1 MVFRR
6 EKREF
11 LRAEIIWPVTIIA
24 SQLQVSGETKDV
36 SQVGVSISCQETVPL
51 GQEFRLEIYPP
62 NRQPLTI
69 TAKAVWV
76 TKSNPKEVPCRFV
89 FGAEFEYIS
98 EDDIKF
104 LGEAIASQL
113 EQKFTSWLSKS

>member
-11 LRAEIIWPVTIIA
+11 LRAEIKWPATIIA
-24 SQLQVSGETKDV
+24 SQIQVNGETKDV
-36 SQVGVSISCQETVPL
+36 SQVGVSISCEETLPL
-51 GQEFRLEIYPP
+51 GQEFRLEIHPP
-62 NRQPLTI
+62 NRPPLII

-76 TKSNPKEVPCRFV
+76 TKSNSEVPCRFV

-113 EQKFTSWLSKS
+113 EQRFFSWLSKS